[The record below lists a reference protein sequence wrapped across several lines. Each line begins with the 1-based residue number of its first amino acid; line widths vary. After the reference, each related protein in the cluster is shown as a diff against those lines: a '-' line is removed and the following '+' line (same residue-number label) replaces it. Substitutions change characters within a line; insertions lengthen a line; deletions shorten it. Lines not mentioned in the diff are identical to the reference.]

1 MSGHHDD
8 RSGHHD
14 DRNGFNA
21 AKIRWFESLL
31 EENGL
36 LAPGEVDDFLASYL
50 KQANPNNGARIVARA
65 WIDPAFRER
74 LVADAPN
81 AIREL
86 KLVDPSDGE
95 VTEEQ
100 HLKVVSNS
108 PGKHNMIVCT
118 LCSCYPLW
126 LLGPSPSWYKNP
138 WYRAEAVRNPRG
150 VLREFGFEIP
160 EPTEITVWDASSEMR
175 YMVLPERPEGT
186 DGMSEEELAELVT
199 RNGLIGVAPH

>member
-1 MSGHHDD
+1 M
-8 RSGHHD
+8 SGHHD

-31 EENGL
+31 EEQGV
-36 LAPGEVDDFLASYL
+36 LAPGEVDDFLASYV
-50 KQANPNNGARIVARA
+50 KQSNPNNGARIVAKA
-65 WIDPAFRER
+65 WIDPTFRER
-74 LVADAPN
+74 LCADAPA

-86 KLVDPSDGE
+86 ELVDQAHGE
-95 VTEEQ
+95 ATEEA
-100 HLKVVSNS
+100 HLIVVPNS

-126 LLGPSPSWYKNP
+126 LLGPSPSWYKSL

-150 VLREFGFEIP
+150 VLREFGLELP
-160 EPTEITVWDASSEMR
+160 EQTEITVWDSSSDMR

-186 DGMSEEELAELVT
+186 DGMSEEELAGLVT
-199 RNGLIGVAPH
+199 RNGLIGVATV